1 MIEAVSEFD
10 DALFEKFVTAKPLTD
25 RRNSRRHPQGHHRA

>member
-10 DALFEKFVTAKPLTD
+10 DALFAKFIEGQALTED
-25 RRNSRRHPQGHHRA
+25 EIAPASARRPSR